1 VKCEKGIKELYL
13 TFNRFALHSF
23 AAEHILPFRFNG
35 THCERKLTK
44 NIAND
49 LNRFKNDPCRKTLV
63 PFLPENNILK
73 EIFGNHCY
81 NLERFDNADKLLTL
95 SLFFFCL
102 INHDGDHY

>member
-1 VKCEKGIKELYL
+1 MILVEKL
-13 TFNRFALHSF
+13 F
-23 AAEHILPFRFNG
+23 
-35 THCERKLTK
+35 
-44 NIAND
+44 
-49 LNRFKNDPCRKTLV
+49 V
-63 PFLPENNILK
+63 PFLLENNILK